1 MITRIQGLERKGM
14 NLARLVE
21 EKCKEY
27 SNQVAIVYQGKEITY
42 RELNRNVNLLASGL
56 KQLGIKRKD
65 RVAVMLPNIPE
76 FIYCFFACQKI
87 GAVTVPFNTMYKRGE
102 IIHILR
108 DSGAR
113 AILCLSNFV
122 PLINEIRPEVPQLEY
137 IISTGER
144 TLTFADPESTGFLQL
159 IMPKDNFLGL
169 DDAYC
174 KIGESLTEICL
185 HLGAKDVQY
194 KDRGSI
200 YSKNRKIAGFIF
212 HEIEDIYIL
221 NGIIFLGKFN
231 PNPFL
236 QAIWVP
242 PEVKDKVI
250 EPLTSI
256 EESTGKKPD
265 MDEFLNAVS
274 KSFDDKFGV
283 KLRKGNL
290 ERDELYAYQKHR
302 VLVSKVR

>member
-1 MITRIQGLERKGM
+1 M
-14 NLARLVE
+14 NLGRLIE
-21 EKCKEY
+21 ERAKEY
-27 SNQVAIVYQGKEITY
+27 SNQVAIIYQGKEITY
-42 RELNRNVNLLASGL
+42 RELNRNANILANGL
-56 KQLGIKRKD
+56 KQLGIKKED
-65 RVAVMLPNIPE
+65 RVAMMLPNIPE
-76 FIYCFFACQKI
+76 FVYFFFACQKI

-144 TLTFADPESTGFLQL
+144 TLTFADPESTGFLQIIL
-159 IMPKDNFLGL
+159 PKDTFSGL
-169 DDAYC
+169 DDAYR
-174 KIGESLTEICL
+174 KIGETLTETCL
-185 HLGAKDVQY
+185 HLGAKDVWY

-200 YSKNRKIAGFIF
+200 YSETRKMGGFIF
-212 HEIEDIYIL
+212 YEIEDIYIL
-221 NGIIFLGKFN
+221 NAIIFLGKFN
-231 PNPFL
+231 PDPFL

-265 MDEFLNAVS
+265 MDEFLNAVR
-274 KSFDDKFGV
+274 KSFEDKFGV
-283 KLRKGNL
+283 KLNQGNL
-290 ERDELYAYQKHR
+290 ERDELYAYEKHR
-302 VLVSKVR
+302 ALVSKVR